1 MSARKLIWCAS
12 LIAFLPL
19 RSSLCQIRIPAN
31 EASLI
36 PTSTPGDTAVVIPY
50 ANAVEYYNLKSRLW
64 PTAITVIDS
73 LRLLATTSDSLIS
86 GQKVEIEKGRQLLAN
101 ETLARTKL
109 EERLTDVDEVLR
121 KKRFGI
127 RFWRAVAGIATAA
140 AVAFALK

>member
-1 MSARKLIWCAS
+1 
-12 LIAFLPL
+12 
-19 RSSLCQIRIPAN
+19 
-31 EASLI
+31 
-36 PTSTPGDTAVVIPY
+36 VVIPY

-73 LRLLATTSDSLIS
+73 LRLLAATSDSLIS
-86 GQKVEIEKGRQLLAN
+86 GQKEEIEKGRQLLAN

-127 RFWRAVAGIATAA
+127 RFWRVVAGIATAA
-140 AVAFALK
+140 AVVFALK